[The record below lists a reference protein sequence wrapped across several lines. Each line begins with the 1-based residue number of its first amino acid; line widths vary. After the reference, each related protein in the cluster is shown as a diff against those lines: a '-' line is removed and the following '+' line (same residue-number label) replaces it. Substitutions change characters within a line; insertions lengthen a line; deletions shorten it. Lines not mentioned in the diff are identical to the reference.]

1 MAYGKLKADAI
12 IYDNSGTDVEK
23 TIAQIIADPE
33 GTVIKSTG
41 ESGTTKFLRVDG
53 DGTCSWQ
60 VPPDTTY
67 SVQDGQLSQ
76 NSFTNADHSKLDG
89 IEASAT
95 ADQTAS
101 EIRALVES
109 ASDSNVFT
117 DADHTKLNGV
127 ATSANNFL
135 GSLL

>member
-53 DGTCSWQ
+53 DGT
-60 VPPDTTY
+60 
-67 SVQDGQLSQ
+67 
-76 NSFTNADHSKLDG
+76 
-89 IEASAT
+89 
-95 ADQTAS
+95 
-101 EIRALVES
+101 
-109 ASDSNVFT
+109 
-117 DADHTKLNGV
+117 
-127 ATSANNFL
+127 
-135 GSLL
+135 